1 MRILLWATHLQT
13 DMLALACHLDRCPD
27 IELLIVVPGME
38 TFLGTPFARFSPFG
52 ARLLD
57 RDDAATLPLVRSFG
71 ADVAVAD
78 NHVPPKGSA
87 PRLFYMWHGMGWK
100 ARSRLDL
107 HIFYRQVRHMIG
119 QDPRLPSPSFLAQC
133 YGPTD
138 RDWRVARWKLPA
150 SSCASVGMLFS
161 DLLAAPPYSKSD
173 VASDYK
179 IDVLSRKTVL
189 LSITWHQGEIFAAPA
204 AEGKDDGR
212 ERAAVNAADRDF
224 IQSLMESVEARGANL
239 LICLHDRHRYDP
251 AFVRFVEA
259 LANRHPF
266 VEARFK
272 SSHPDNLSDL
282 LVADV
287 MISNLSSFLAYFYLL
302 GRPAIHIL
310 PASARDRTIRRM
322 VMLFSRWRVKRR
334 VKTEDAWMLDPT
346 DTGGPRVFDS
356 AQARAAVE
364 RALEDPSWGLAES
377 TSWLRRHIPALDGQ
391 AGARAEM
398 YLRQMC
404 GDAGLAAGPET
415 LAQDLPRFALQPG
428 AIRGRPQ
435 PQVIA
440 LERNANM
447 LEFGRA
453 IRRLFVNDQASPPA

>member
-13 DMLALACHLDRCPD
+13 DMLALACHLDRCAD
-27 IELLIVVPGME
+27 VDLMIVVPGKE
-38 TFLGTPFARFSPFG
+38 SFARTAFARFRPFR

-57 RDDAATLPLVRSFG
+57 RNDAATLPLVRGFG

-100 ARSRLDL
+100 ARSRVDL
-107 HIFYRQVRHMIG
+107 QIFYRQVRHMIG
-119 QDPRLPSPSFLAQC
+119 QDPRLPTPNFLAQC

-138 RDWRVARWKLPA
+138 RDWRIARWKLPA
-150 SSCASVGMLFS
+150 ASCAGVGMLFS

-173 VASDYK
+173 VARDYK
-179 IDVLSRKTVL
+179 IDVLGRKTVL
-189 LSITWHQGEIFAAPA
+189 LSITWHQGEIFAACA
-204 AEGKDDGR
+204 AANNRRFD
-212 ERAAVNAADRDF
+212 RAGVAAADAHF
-224 IQSLMESVEARGANL
+224 IHSLVESVEARGANL

-259 LANRHPF
+259 LADRHPF

-287 MISNLSSFLAYFYLL
+287 MLSNLSSFLAYFYLL

-310 PASARDRTIRRM
+310 PASANGQSIRRT

-334 VKTEDAWMLDPT
+334 IKAEDAWMLDPT

-356 AQARAAVE
+356 EQARAAVE
-364 RALEDPSWGLAES
+364 RALDDPAWGVAEASGWLGRHLLA
-377 TSWLRRHIPALDGQ
+377 RDGQ
-391 AGARAEM
+391 AGTRAEM
-398 YLRQMC
+398 YLKQMC
-404 GDAGLAAGPET
+404 
-415 LAQDLPRFALQPG
+415 AL
-428 AIRGRPQ
+428 RPW
-435 PQVIA
+435 
-440 LERNANM
+440 
-447 LEFGRA
+447 RA
-453 IRRLFVNDQASPPA
+453 TNRQ

>member
-13 DMLALACHLDRCPD
+13 DMLALACHLDRRAD
-27 IELLIVVPGME
+27 IDLMIVVPGKE
-38 TFLGTPFARFSPFG
+38 TFLRTPFARFRPFA
-52 ARLLD
+52 ARLLE
-57 RDDAATLPLVRSFG
+57 RNDATTLPLVRGFG

-100 ARSRLDL
+100 ARSRVDL
-107 HIFYRQVRHMIG
+107 QIFYRQVRHMIG
-119 QDPRLPSPSFLAQC
+119 QDPRLPNPGFLAQC

-150 SSCASVGMLFS
+150 SSCAEVGMLFS

-179 IDVLSRKTVL
+179 IDILGGKTVL
-189 LSITWHQGEIFAAPA
+189 LSITWHQGEIFAPTS
-204 AEGKDDGR
+204 AEGKKGGAPFD
-212 ERAAVNAADRDF
+212 RAGVNAADADF
-224 IQSLMESVEARGANL
+224 IQSLVESVEARGANL

-259 LANRHPF
+259 LADQHPF

-287 MISNLSSFLAYFYLL
+287 MLSNLSSFLAYFYLL

-310 PASARDRTIRRM
+310 PAPAKDQRIRRM

-334 VKTEDAWMLDPT
+334 IKAEDAWMLDPT

-356 AQARAAVE
+356 AQACAAVE
-364 RALEDPSWGLAES
+364 KALDDPSWGLAES
-377 TSWLRRHIPALDGQ
+377 TDWLRRHILAVDGQ
-391 AGARAEM
+391 AGTRAEI
-398 YLRQMC
+398 YLKQIC
-404 GDAGLAAGPET
+404 ADAAFAAGPE
-415 LAQDLPRFALQPG
+415 R
-428 AIRGRPQ
+428 
-435 PQVIA
+435 IA
-440 LERNANM
+440 PHPP
-447 LEFGRA
+447 
-453 IRRLFVNDQASPPA
+453 ASPRSPARNLPQAGALLVATNAAGNAGMDGVAGARPEDPAR